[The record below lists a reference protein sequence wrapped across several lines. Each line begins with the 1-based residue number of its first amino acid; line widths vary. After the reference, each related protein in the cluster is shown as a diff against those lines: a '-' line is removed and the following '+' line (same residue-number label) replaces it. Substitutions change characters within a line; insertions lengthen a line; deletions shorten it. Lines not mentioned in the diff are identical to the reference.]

1 MKISKYDNYPLYD
14 LEKLYEH
21 ISDTEDNIDISQI
34 KCYVPEEISEE
45 EKMRRM
51 DESICIDKKQR
62 AEFVK
67 FMEQSHRELE
77 ETHQLFL
84 NDIAHID
91 EPIDNEYEE

>member
-1 MKISKYDNYPLYD
+1 MKVYA
-14 LEKLYEH
+14 
-21 ISDTEDNIDISQI
+21 QI
-34 KCYVPEEISEE
+34 
-45 EKMRRM
+45 
-51 DESICIDKKQR
+51 KKQR

-67 FMEQSHRELE
+67 FIEQSHRELE